1 MLHIVQFSLSKFST
15 LRERWEIRRPRVR
28 VPEAAQWMAHGS
40 PYKRSRQNRDEH
52 AYLALIGSRIQPI
65 EANPTKSKEAS
76 MLLDDDP
83 DSQ

>member
-1 MLHIVQFSLSKFST
+1 
-15 LRERWEIRRPRVR
+15 
-28 VPEAAQWMAHGS
+28 MAHGS